1 MSSDKLGF
9 NKLVDDGGFL
19 DLDKKGPTPQEKAKK
34 RCSCADFLVIV
45 NYIQAEQQRK
55 ASGLKI
61 GIFSVFLVVTIITM
75 LESVI
80 SIAPILFVKIGQ
92 QNAGAVDIRL
102 TYEASDLVSGNNN
115 FYTRNPFA
123 VGNTSYTP
131 LTAGSLLA
139 KRKNLK

>member
-1 MSSDKLGF
+1 
-9 NKLVDDGGFL
+9 
-19 DLDKKGPTPQEKAKK
+19 
-34 RCSCADFLVIV
+34 
-45 NYIQAEQQRK
+45 
-55 ASGLKI
+55 
-61 GIFSVFLVVTIITM
+61 M